1 MLGTTAIQ
9 ISGRSRHYR
18 IGIAILF
25 AALLPPFSNAQQP
38 PAHKNDAP
46 VALSNSPL
54 LHAQELIQTGQ
65 LDQAKNVINEQLLR
79 DSSNVEAFNLLGII
93 FTNEKNYTE
102 ALDAFQQ
109 ALKLKPNST
118 STHNNLAN
126 LYVAQQK
133 PDLAQK
139 EFDRVLQI
147 APANREAN
155 YNLGLLLMAEG
166 SPLPAIAH
174 FQRVHPQSVETQFN
188 LVRAFFEAGKSVQ
201 ALQLARQLSLAHKSD
216 FQLHF
221 TLGVVLASARQYQS
235 AERELELANALKP
248 DTFEIL
254 HSLGQASLRARDY
267 AKADLTLN
275 RALALKPESADTL
288 YLLAQSYSDQSRP
301 LDALELLVRARKL
314 APENTDVIFLMA
326 RVSMTQDYYEDAI
339 PLLESGLKIAPQR
352 SDLHAAL
359 GESYFMSG
367 KAEKAIEEF
376 KTLIA
381 LEPSARSYSF
391 MGLSYRHLGRFD
403 EALKYFNEGLKL
415 DPQNASCLFNVGFIQ
430 ERQGNYA
437 QADTLF
443 QQALRSNPDFS
454 EALLELANLRTR
466 DKKYAEAADLLR
478 RYVKVSR
485 DAATGYYKLAMV
497 ERNLHQNAAAQR
509 DLNVFQTLSKNSSTG
524 PVPYQH
530 LFDYLDK
537 RTSLSAQQ
545 RSELDL
551 TELNEQIKKH
561 PGQSQDLYLLAE
573 TYLKLGDQTKARE
586 IITQLDQ
593 VSAEDYRT
601 QTGVGVLLARY
612 RLYDDA
618 IQHFQAALKAN
629 PDSDDVKFDLANAYF
644 RKGQFEDALATA
656 QTLSTA
662 GQQDDASL
670 ALLGDIESHL
680 GNSAKAAEI
689 FRSAIARNPD
699 NDQYYLSLTLVQLR
713 ENNVAA
719 AEQTLQKG
727 LARIPGSGKI
737 IWGQGLISVM
747 QGNTRQAAERLERAV
762 ELMPEWAGS
771 YSTLGVF
778 YYQTGQIQKAR
789 EVLDRFK
796 GSSAGGLDIGRI
808 EQALAKAPQKTS
820 ASEQGIPTAA
830 RQQMLQFALLV
841 ADRSL

>member
-1 MLGTTAIQ
+1 
-9 ISGRSRHYR
+9 
-18 IGIAILF
+18 
-25 AALLPPFSNAQQP
+25 
-38 PAHKNDAP
+38 
-46 VALSNSPL
+46 
-54 LHAQELIQTGQ
+54 
-65 LDQAKNVINEQLLR
+65 
-79 DSSNVEAFNLLGII
+79 
-93 FTNEKNYTE
+93 
-102 ALDAFQQ
+102 
-109 ALKLKPNST
+109 
-118 STHNNLAN
+118 
-126 LYVAQQK
+126 
-133 PDLAQK
+133 
-139 EFDRVLQI
+139 
-147 APANREAN
+147 
-155 YNLGLLLMAEG
+155 
-166 SPLPAIAH
+166 
-174 FQRVHPQSVETQFN
+174 
-188 LVRAFFEAGKSVQ
+188 
-201 ALQLARQLSLAHKSD
+201 
-216 FQLHF
+216 
-221 TLGVVLASARQYQS
+221 
-235 AERELELANALKP
+235 
-248 DTFEIL
+248 
-254 HSLGQASLRARDY
+254 
-267 AKADLTLN
+267 
-275 RALALKPESADTL
+275 
-288 YLLAQSYSDQSRP
+288 
-301 LDALELLVRARKL
+301 
-314 APENTDVIFLMA
+314 
-326 RVSMTQDYYEDAI
+326 
-339 PLLESGLKIAPQR
+339 
-352 SDLHAAL
+352 
-359 GESYFMSG
+359 MSG

-381 LEPSARSYSF
+381 LDPSARSYSF

-415 DPQNASCLFNVGFIQ
+415 DRHNASCLFNVGFIQ

-466 DKKYAEAADLLR
+466 DKKYAESADLLR

-537 RTSLSAQQ
+537 RTSLSTQQ

-573 TYLKLGDQTKARE
+573 TYLKLGDQTKAKE
-586 IITQLDQ
+586 IIAQLDQ
-593 VSAEDYRT
+593 MSAEDYRT

-612 RLYDDA
+612 RLYDGA
-618 IQHFQAALKAN
+618 VQHFQAALKAN

-644 RKGQFEDALATA
+644 RKGQFQDALATA
-656 QTLSTA
+656 QTLSAA

-713 ENNVAA
+713 DNNLTA

-747 QGNTRQAAERLERAV
+747 QGNTKQAAERLERAV

-778 YYQTGQIQKAR
+778 YYQTGQIEKAR

-796 GSSAGGLDIGRI
+796 GSNAGGLDISRI

-830 RQQMLQFALLV
+830 RQQMLQFALLM

>member
-1 MLGTTAIQ
+1 
-9 ISGRSRHYR
+9 
-18 IGIAILF
+18 
-25 AALLPPFSNAQQP
+25 
-38 PAHKNDAP
+38 
-46 VALSNSPL
+46 
-54 LHAQELIQTGQ
+54 
-65 LDQAKNVINEQLLR
+65 
-79 DSSNVEAFNLLGII
+79 
-93 FTNEKNYTE
+93 
-102 ALDAFQQ
+102 
-109 ALKLKPNST
+109 
-118 STHNNLAN
+118 
-126 LYVAQQK
+126 
-133 PDLAQK
+133 
-139 EFDRVLQI
+139 
-147 APANREAN
+147 
-155 YNLGLLLMAEG
+155 
-166 SPLPAIAH
+166 
-174 FQRVHPQSVETQFN
+174 
-188 LVRAFFEAGKSVQ
+188 
-201 ALQLARQLSLAHKSD
+201 
-216 FQLHF
+216 
-221 TLGVVLASARQYQS
+221 
-235 AERELELANALKP
+235 
-248 DTFEIL
+248 
-254 HSLGQASLRARDY
+254 
-267 AKADLTLN
+267 
-275 RALALKPESADTL
+275 
-288 YLLAQSYSDQSRP
+288 
-301 LDALELLVRARKL
+301 
-314 APENTDVIFLMA
+314 
-326 RVSMTQDYYEDAI
+326 
-339 PLLESGLKIAPQR
+339 
-352 SDLHAAL
+352 
-359 GESYFMSG
+359 MSG
-367 KAEKAIEEF
+367 NAEKAIEEF

-415 DPQNASCLFNVGFIQ
+415 DPHNASCLFNVGFIQ

-437 QADTLF
+437 QADALF

-530 LFDYLDK
+530 LFDYVDN
-537 RTSLSAQQ
+537 RTKLSAHE
-545 RSELDL
+545 RSQLDL
-551 TELNEQIKKH
+551 SELNEQIKKH
-561 PGQSQDLYLLAE
+561 PGQSQDLYLLTE
-573 TYLKLGDQTKARE
+573 TYLKLGEQTKAKE
-586 IITQLDQ
+586 IIAQLDQ
-593 VSAEDYRT
+593 VSGEDYRT

-644 RKGQFEDALATA
+644 RKGQFQDALATA
-656 QTLSTA
+656 QTLSAA

-713 ENNVAA
+713 ENNLAA

-747 QGNTRQAAERLERAV
+747 QGNTKQAAERLERAV

-778 YYQTGQIQKAR
+778 YYQTGQIEKAR

-796 GSSAGGLDIGRI
+796 GSNAGGLDIGRI
-808 EQALAKAPQKTS
+808 EQALAKAPQRTPT
-820 ASEQGIPTAA
+820 AEQAIPTAA
-830 RQQMLQFALLV
+830 RQQMLQFALLM